1 MLRANVHITGN
12 KLQDDLILSLLSL
25 VTLVL
30 LGHIQLDLV
39 EGLPV
44 TLQSLL
50 VVLFPLMFGV
60 RVGVTFVVAY
70 LIIGGCGAP
79 VFVDNPSTWPE
90 SWEYFLGETGGF
102 LLAFPIAA
110 LISGV
115 AGEMAHKIPSLN
127 RLTFITGAIILF
139 VTQVI
144 ILLLGIGWM
153 DALSHTSFDFTAKIT
168 SLMPRLLVKTA
179 LGTIVFVLIGRILNN
194 LNSKR

>member
-1 MLRANVHITGN
+1 MLRANVNITGN
-12 KLQDDLILSLLSL
+12 KLQDDLILSLLSF

-39 EGLPV
+39 EGLPI

-60 RVGVTFVVAY
+60 RVGVIFVCAY
-70 LIIGGCGAP
+70 LLAGGLGAP
-79 VFVDNPSTWPE
+79 VFAGNE
-90 SWEYFLGETGGF
+90 SGWDHFLGATGGF

-115 AGEMAHKIPSLN
+115 AGEMASKIPSLN
-127 RLTFITGAIILF
+127 RITFITGAIILF
-139 VTQVI
+139 VSQVI

>member
-12 KLQDDLILSLLSL
+12 KLQDDLILSLLSF

-39 EGLPV
+39 EGLPI

-50 VVLFPLMFGV
+50 VVLFPLMFGM
-60 RVGVTFVVAY
+60 RVGLIFVSAY
-70 LIIGGCGAP
+70 LLAGGLGAP
-79 VFVDNPSTWPE
+79 VFAGNE
-90 SWEYFLGETGGF
+90 SGWDHFLGATGGF
-102 LLAFPIAA
+102 LLSFPIAA

-127 RLTFITGAIILF
+127 RLTFITGAVILF
-139 VTQVI
+139 VSQVI

-153 DALSHTSFDFTAKIT
+153 DALSHTSFDFTTKIT
-168 SLMPRLLVKTA
+168 SLIPRLLVKTA

>member
-12 KLQDDLILSLLSL
+12 KLQDDLILSLLSF

-39 EGLPV
+39 EGLPI

-50 VVLFPLMFGV
+50 VVLFPLMFGM
-60 RVGVTFVVAY
+60 RVGLIFVSAY
-70 LIIGGCGAP
+70 LLAGGLGAP
-79 VFVDNPSTWPE
+79 VFAGNE
-90 SWEYFLGETGGF
+90 SGWDHFLGATGGF

-127 RLTFITGAIILF
+127 RLTFITGAVILF
-139 VTQVI
+139 VSQVV

>member
-12 KLQDDLILSLLSL
+12 KLQDDLILSLLSF

-39 EGLPV
+39 EGLPI

-50 VVLFPLMFGV
+50 VVLFPLMFGM
-60 RVGVTFVVAY
+60 RVGLIFVSAY
-70 LIIGGCGAP
+70 LLAGGLGAP
-79 VFVDNPSTWPE
+79 VFAGNE
-90 SWEYFLGETGGF
+90 SGWDHFLGATGGF

-127 RLTFITGAIILF
+127 RLTFITGAVILF
-139 VTQVI
+139 VSQVV

-153 DALSHTSFDFTAKIT
+153 DALSHTSFDFTTKIT
-168 SLMPRLLVKTA
+168 SLLPRLLVKTA

>member
-12 KLQDDLILSLLSL
+12 KLQDDLILSLLSF

-39 EGLPV
+39 EGLPI

-60 RVGVTFVVAY
+60 RVGVIFVCAY
-70 LIIGGCGAP
+70 LLAGGLGAP
-79 VFVDNPSTWPE
+79 IFAGNE
-90 SWEYFLGETGGF
+90 SGWDHFLGATGGF
-102 LLAFPIAA
+102 LLSFPIAA

-127 RLTFITGAIILF
+127 RLTFITGAVILF
-139 VTQVI
+139 VSQVI

-168 SLMPRLLVKTA
+168 SLMPGLLVKTA

>member
-1 MLRANVHITGN
+1 MLRLKVNITGN
-12 KLQDDLILSLLSL
+12 KLQDDLILSLLSF

-39 EGLPV
+39 EGLPI

-50 VVLFPLMFGV
+50 VVLFPLMFGA
-60 RVGVTFVVAY
+60 RVGVIFVSAY
-70 LIIGGCGAP
+70 LLAGGLGAP
-79 VFVDNPSTWPE
+79 VFAGNE
-90 SWEYFLGETGGF
+90 SGWDHFLGATGGF

-115 AGEMAHKIPSLN
+115 AGEMASRIPSLN
-127 RLTFITGAIILF
+127 RITFITGAVILF
-139 VTQVI
+139 MSQVI

-153 DALSHTSFDFTAKIT
+153 DALSHTSFDFTTKIT

>member
-12 KLQDDLILSLLSL
+12 KLQDDLILSLLSF

-39 EGLPV
+39 EGLPI

-60 RVGVTFVVAY
+60 RVGVIFVCAY
-70 LIIGGCGAP
+70 LLAGGLGAP
-79 VFVDNPSTWPE
+79 VFAGNE
-90 SWEYFLGETGGF
+90 SGWDHFLGATGGF
-102 LLAFPIAA
+102 LLSFPIAA

-127 RLTFITGAIILF
+127 RLTFITGAVILF
-139 VTQVI
+139 VSQVI

>member
-1 MLRANVHITGN
+1 MLRANVHTTGN
-12 KLQDDLILSLLSL
+12 KLQDDLILSLLSF

-39 EGLPV
+39 EGLPI

-50 VVLFPLMFGV
+50 VVLFPLMFGM
-60 RVGVTFVVAY
+60 RVGLIFVSAY
-70 LIIGGCGAP
+70 LLAGGLGAP
-79 VFVDNPSTWPE
+79 VFAGNE
-90 SWEYFLGETGGF
+90 SGWDHFLGATGGF
-102 LLAFPIAA
+102 LLSFPIAA

-127 RLTFITGAIILF
+127 RLTFITGAVILF
-139 VTQVI
+139 VSQVI

-153 DALSHTSFDFTAKIT
+153 DALSHTSFDFTTKIT
-168 SLMPRLLVKTA
+168 SLIPRLLVKTA

>member
-12 KLQDDLILSLLSL
+12 KLQDDLILSLLSF

-39 EGLPV
+39 EGLPI

-60 RVGVTFVVAY
+60 RVGVIFVCAY
-70 LIIGGCGAP
+70 LLAGGLGAP
-79 VFVDNPSTWPE
+79 VFAGNE
-90 SWEYFLGETGGF
+90 SGWDHFLGATGGF

-139 VTQVI
+139 VTQVV

-153 DALSHTSFDFTAKIT
+153 DALSHTSFDFTSKIT
-168 SLMPRLLVKTA
+168 SLLPRLLVKTA

>member
-12 KLQDDLILSLLSL
+12 KLQDDLILSLLSF

-39 EGLPV
+39 EGLPI

-60 RVGVTFVVAY
+60 RVGVIFVCAY
-70 LIIGGCGAP
+70 LLAGGLGAP
-79 VFVDNPSTWPE
+79 VFAGNE
-90 SWEYFLGETGGF
+90 SGWDHFLGATGGF

-127 RLTFITGAIILF
+127 RLTFITGAVILF
-139 VTQVI
+139 VSQVI

-153 DALSHTSFDFTAKIT
+153 DALSHTSFDFTTKIT
-168 SLMPRLLVKTA
+168 SLLPRLLVKTA
-179 LGTIVFVLIGRILNN
+179 L
-194 LNSKR
+194 

>member
-12 KLQDDLILSLLSL
+12 KLQDDLILSLLSF

-39 EGLPV
+39 EGLPI

-50 VVLFPLMFGV
+50 VVLFPLMFGM
-60 RVGVTFVVAY
+60 RVGLIFVSAY
-70 LIIGGCGAP
+70 LLAGGLGAP
-79 VFVDNPSTWPE
+79 VFAGNE
-90 SWEYFLGETGGF
+90 SGWDHFLGATGGF
-102 LLAFPIAA
+102 LLAFPIVA

-127 RLTFITGAIILF
+127 RLTFITGAVILF
-139 VTQVI
+139 VSQVI

-153 DALSHTSFDFTAKIT
+153 DALSHTSFDFTTKIT
-168 SLMPRLLVKTA
+168 SLLPRLLVKTA

>member
-12 KLQDDLILSLLSL
+12 NYQDDLILSLLSF

-39 EGLPV
+39 EGLPI

-60 RVGVTFVVAY
+60 RVGLIFVSAY
-70 LIIGGCGAP
+70 LLAGGLGAP
-79 VFVDNPSTWPE
+79 VFAGNE
-90 SWEYFLGETGGF
+90 SGWDHFLGATGGF

-127 RLTFITGAIILF
+127 RLTFITGAVILF
-139 VTQVI
+139 VSQVV

>member
-12 KLQDDLILSLLSL
+12 KLQDDLILSLLSF

-39 EGLPV
+39 EGLPI

-60 RVGVTFVVAY
+60 RVGLIFVSAY
-70 LIIGGCGAP
+70 LLAGGLGAP
-79 VFVDNPSTWPE
+79 VFAGNQSGWDH
-90 SWEYFLGETGGF
+90 FLGATGGF

-127 RLTFITGAIILF
+127 RLTFITGAVILF
-139 VTQVI
+139 VSQVI

-153 DALSHTSFDFTAKIT
+153 DALSHTSFDFTTKIT
-168 SLMPRLLVKTA
+168 SLIPRLLVKTA

>member
-12 KLQDDLILSLLSL
+12 KLQDDLILSLLSF

-39 EGLPV
+39 EGLPI

-60 RVGVTFVVAY
+60 RVGVIFVCAY
-70 LIIGGCGAP
+70 LLAGGLGAP
-79 VFVDNPSTWPE
+79 VFAGNE
-90 SWEYFLGETGGF
+90 SGWDHFLGATGGF

-127 RLTFITGAIILF
+127 RLTFITGAVILF
-139 VTQVI
+139 VSQVI

-153 DALSHTSFDFTAKIT
+153 DALSHTSFDFTTKIT

>member
-12 KLQDDLILSLLSL
+12 KLQDDLILSLLSF

-39 EGLPV
+39 EGLPI

-60 RVGVTFVVAY
+60 RVGLIFVSAY
-70 LIIGGCGAP
+70 LLAGGLGAP
-79 VFVDNPSTWPE
+79 VFAGNE
-90 SWEYFLGETGGF
+90 SGWDHFLGATGGF

-127 RLTFITGAIILF
+127 RLTFITGAVILF
-139 VTQVI
+139 VSQVV

-153 DALSHTSFDFTAKIT
+153 DALSHTSFDFTTKIT
-168 SLMPRLLVKTA
+168 SLLPRLLVKTA

>member
-1 MLRANVHITGN
+1 MLRSKINITGN
-12 KLQDDLILSLLSL
+12 KLQDDVILSLVSF

-39 EGLPV
+39 EGLPI

-50 VVLFPLMFGV
+50 VVLFPLMFGM
-60 RVGVTFVVAY
+60 RVGLIFVSAY
-70 LIIGGCGAP
+70 LLAGGLGAP
-79 VFVDNPSTWPE
+79 VFAGNE
-90 SWEYFLGETGGF
+90 SGWGYFLGATGGF

-127 RLTFITGAIILF
+127 RLTFVTGAMILF
-139 VTQVI
+139 VSQVI

-153 DALSHTSFDFTAKIT
+153 DALSHTSFDFTSKIT

-179 LGTIVFVLIGRILNN
+179 LGTIVFVLIERILNN
-194 LNSKR
+194 LNTKR

>member
-39 EGLPV
+39 EGLPI

-50 VVLFPLMFGV
+50 VVLFPLMFGM
-60 RVGVTFVVAY
+60 RVGLIFVSAY
-70 LIIGGCGAP
+70 LLAGGLGAP
-79 VFVDNPSTWPE
+79 VFAGNE
-90 SWEYFLGETGGF
+90 SGWDHFLGATGGF

-127 RLTFITGAIILF
+127 RLTFITGAVILF
-139 VTQVI
+139 VSQVI

-153 DALSHTSFDFTAKIT
+153 DALSHTSFDFTTKIT
-168 SLMPRLLVKTA
+168 SLIPRLLVKTA

>member
-12 KLQDDLILSLLSL
+12 KLQDDLILSLLSF

-39 EGLPV
+39 EGLPI

-50 VVLFPLMFGV
+50 VVLFPLMFGM
-60 RVGVTFVVAY
+60 RVGLIFVSAY
-70 LIIGGCGAP
+70 LLAGGLGAP
-79 VFVDNPSTWPE
+79 VFAGNE
-90 SWEYFLGETGGF
+90 SGWDHFLGATGGF

-139 VTQVI
+139 VTQVV

>member
-1 MLRANVHITGN
+1 MLRLKVNITGN
-12 KLQDDLILSLLSL
+12 TFQDDLILSLLSF

-39 EGLPV
+39 EGLPI

-50 VVLFPLMFGV
+50 VVLFPLMFGM
-60 RVGVTFVVAY
+60 RVGLIFVSAY
-70 LIIGGCGAP
+70 LLAGGFGAP
-79 VFVDNPSTWPE
+79 VFAGNE
-90 SWEYFLGETGGF
+90 SGWNHFLGATGGF

-115 AGEMAHKIPSLN
+115 AGEMASKIPSLN
-127 RLTFITGAIILF
+127 RITFITGAVILF
-139 VTQVI
+139 MSQVI

-153 DALSHTSFDFTAKIT
+153 DALSHTSFDFTTKIT

>member
-12 KLQDDLILSLLSL
+12 KLQDDLILSLLSF

-39 EGLPV
+39 EGLPI

-60 RVGVTFVVAY
+60 RVGLIFVSAY
-70 LIIGGCGAP
+70 LLAGGLGAP
-79 VFVDNPSTWPE
+79 VFAGNE
-90 SWEYFLGETGGF
+90 SGWDHFLGATGGF

-127 RLTFITGAIILF
+127 RLTFITGAVILF
-139 VTQVI
+139 VSQVI

-153 DALSHTSFDFTAKIT
+153 DALSHTSFDFTTKIT
-168 SLMPRLLVKTA
+168 SLLPRLLVKTA

>member
-12 KLQDDLILSLLSL
+12 KLQDDLILSLLSF

-39 EGLPV
+39 EGLPI

-50 VVLFPLMFGV
+50 VVLFPLMFGM
-60 RVGVTFVVAY
+60 RVGLIFVSAY
-70 LIIGGCGAP
+70 LLAGGLGAP
-79 VFVDNPSTWPE
+79 VFAGNE
-90 SWEYFLGETGGF
+90 SGWDHFLGATGGF

-110 LISGV
+110 LISGA

-127 RLTFITGAIILF
+127 RLTFITGAVILF
-139 VTQVI
+139 VSQVI

-153 DALSHTSFDFTAKIT
+153 DALSHTSFDFTTKIT
-168 SLMPRLLVKTA
+168 SLLPRLLVKTA

>member
-1 MLRANVHITGN
+1 MLRLKVNITGN
-12 KLQDDLILSLLSL
+12 TFQDDLILSLLSF

-39 EGLPV
+39 EGLPI

-50 VVLFPLMFGV
+50 VVLFPLMFGM
-60 RVGVTFVVAY
+60 RVGLIFVSAY
-70 LIIGGCGAP
+70 LLAGGFGAP
-79 VFVDNPSTWPE
+79 VFAGNE
-90 SWEYFLGETGGF
+90 SGWNHFLGATGGF

-115 AGEMAHKIPSLN
+115 AGEMASKIPSLN
-127 RLTFITGAIILF
+127 RITFITGAVILF
-139 VTQVI
+139 MSQVI

-153 DALSHTSFDFTAKIT
+153 DALSHSSFDFTTKIT

-194 LNSKR
+194 LNSKQ

>member
-12 KLQDDLILSLLSL
+12 KLQDDLILSLLSF

-39 EGLPV
+39 EGLPI
-44 TLQSLL
+44 TLQSLP
-50 VVLFPLMFGV
+50 VVLFPLMFGM
-60 RVGVTFVVAY
+60 RVGLIFVSAY
-70 LIIGGCGAP
+70 LLAGGLGAP
-79 VFVDNPSTWPE
+79 VFAGNE
-90 SWEYFLGETGGF
+90 SGWDHFLGATGGF

-127 RLTFITGAIILF
+127 RLTFITGAVILF
-139 VTQVI
+139 VSQVI

>member
-12 KLQDDLILSLLSL
+12 KLQDDLILSLLSF

-39 EGLPV
+39 EGLPI

-50 VVLFPLMFGV
+50 VVLFPLMFGM
-60 RVGVTFVVAY
+60 RVGLIFVSAY
-70 LIIGGCGAP
+70 LLAGGLGAP
-79 VFVDNPSTWPE
+79 VFAGNE
-90 SWEYFLGETGGF
+90 SGWDHFLGATGGF

-110 LISGV
+110 VISGV

-127 RLTFITGAIILF
+127 RLTFITGAVILF
-139 VTQVI
+139 VSQVV

>member
-1 MLRANVHITGN
+1 MLRSKINITGN
-12 KLQDDLILSLLSL
+12 KLQDDVILSLVSF

-39 EGLPV
+39 EGLPIK
-44 TLQSLL
+44 LQSLL
-50 VVLFPLMFGV
+50 VVLFPLMFGM
-60 RVGVTFVVAY
+60 RVGLIFVSAY
-70 LIIGGCGAP
+70 LLAGGLGAP
-79 VFVDNPSTWPE
+79 VFAGNE
-90 SWEYFLGETGGF
+90 SGWGHFLGATGGF

-127 RLTFITGAIILF
+127 RLTFVTGAMILF
-139 VTQVI
+139 VSQVI

-153 DALSHTSFDFTAKIT
+153 DALSHTSFDFTSKIT

-194 LNSKR
+194 LNTKR

>member
-12 KLQDDLILSLLSL
+12 KLQDDLILSLLSF

-39 EGLPV
+39 EGLPI

-50 VVLFPLMFGV
+50 VVLFPLMFGMS
-60 RVGVTFVVAY
+60 VGLIFVSAY
-70 LIIGGCGAP
+70 LLAGGLGAP
-79 VFVDNPSTWPE
+79 VFAGNE
-90 SWEYFLGETGGF
+90 SGWDHFLGATGGF

-127 RLTFITGAIILF
+127 RLTFITGAVILF
-139 VTQVI
+139 VSQVI

-153 DALSHTSFDFTAKIT
+153 DALSHTSFDFTTKIT
-168 SLMPRLLVKTA
+168 SLIPRLLVKTA

>member
-12 KLQDDLILSLLSL
+12 KLQDDLILSLLSF

-39 EGLPV
+39 EGLPI

-50 VVLFPLMFGV
+50 VVLFPLMFGM
-60 RVGVTFVVAY
+60 RVGLIFVCAY
-70 LIIGGCGAP
+70 LLAGGLGAP
-79 VFVDNPSTWPE
+79 VFAGNKSG
-90 SWEYFLGETGGF
+90 WEHFLGATGGF

-115 AGEMAHKIPSLN
+115 AGEMAHKI
-127 RLTFITGAIILF
+127 TFITGAIILF
-139 VTQVI
+139 VSQVV

>member
-12 KLQDDLILSLLSL
+12 KLQDDLILSLLSF

-39 EGLPV
+39 EGLPI

-60 RVGVTFVVAY
+60 RVGVIFVCAY
-70 LIIGGCGAP
+70 LLAGGLGAP
-79 VFVDNPSTWPE
+79 VFAGNE
-90 SWEYFLGETGGF
+90 SGWDHFLGATGGF
-102 LLAFPIAA
+102 LLSFPIAA

-127 RLTFITGAIILF
+127 RLTFITGAVILF
-139 VTQVI
+139 VSQVI

-153 DALSHTSFDFTAKIT
+153 DALSHTSFDFTTKIT
-168 SLMPRLLVKTA
+168 SLLPRLLVKTA

>member
-12 KLQDDLILSLLSL
+12 KLQDDLILSLLSF

-39 EGLPV
+39 EGLPI

-60 RVGVTFVVAY
+60 RVGVIFVCAY
-70 LIIGGCGAP
+70 LLAGGLGAP
-79 VFVDNPSTWPE
+79 VFAGNE
-90 SWEYFLGETGGF
+90 SGWDHFLGATGGF

-127 RLTFITGAIILF
+127 RLTFITGAVILF
-139 VTQVI
+139 VSQVV

>member
-12 KLQDDLILSLLSL
+12 KLQDDLILSLLSF

-39 EGLPV
+39 EGLPI

-60 RVGVTFVVAY
+60 RVGVIFVCAY
-70 LIIGGCGAP
+70 LLAGGLGAP
-79 VFVDNPSTWPE
+79 VFAGNE
-90 SWEYFLGETGGF
+90 SGWDHFLGATGGF

-127 RLTFITGAIILF
+127 RLTFITGAVILF
-139 VTQVI
+139 VSQVI

-153 DALSHTSFDFTAKIT
+153 DALSHTSFDFTSKIT
-168 SLMPRLLVKTA
+168 SLLPRLLVKTA

>member
-1 MLRANVHITGN
+1 MLRLKVNITGN
-12 KLQDDLILSLLSL
+12 TFQDDLILSLLSF

-39 EGLPV
+39 EGLPI

-50 VVLFPLMFGV
+50 VVLFPLMFGM
-60 RVGVTFVVAY
+60 RVGLIFVSAY
-70 LIIGGCGAP
+70 LLAGGFGAP
-79 VFVDNPSTWPE
+79 VFAGNE
-90 SWEYFLGETGGF
+90 SGWNHFLGATGGF

-115 AGEMAHKIPSLN
+115 AGEMASKIPSLN
-127 RLTFITGAIILF
+127 RITFITGAVILF
-139 VTQVI
+139 MSQVI

-153 DALSHTSFDFTAKIT
+153 DALSHSSFDFTTKIA

-194 LNSKR
+194 LNSKQ

>member
-1 MLRANVHITGN
+1 MLRSKVNITGN
-12 KLQDDLILSLLSL
+12 KLQDDLILSLLSF

-39 EGLPV
+39 EGLPI

-60 RVGVTFVVAY
+60 RVGVIFVSAY
-70 LIIGGCGAP
+70 LLVGGLGAP
-79 VFVDNPSTWPE
+79 VFAGNE
-90 SWEYFLGETGGF
+90 SGWDHFLGATGGF

-115 AGEMAHKIPSLN
+115 AGEMASKIPSLN
-127 RLTFITGAIILF
+127 RITFITGAVILF
-139 VTQVI
+139 MSQVI

>member
-1 MLRANVHITGN
+1 MLRLKVNITGN
-12 KLQDDLILSLLSL
+12 TFQDDLILSLLSF

-39 EGLPV
+39 EGLPI

-50 VVLFPLMFGV
+50 VVLFPLMFGM
-60 RVGVTFVVAY
+60 RVGLIFVSAY
-70 LIIGGCGAP
+70 LLAGGFGAP
-79 VFVDNPSTWPE
+79 VFAGNE
-90 SWEYFLGETGGF
+90 SGWNHFLGATGGF

-115 AGEMAHKIPSLN
+115 AGEMASKIPSLN
-127 RLTFITGAIILF
+127 RITFITGAVILF
-139 VTQVI
+139 MSQVI

-153 DALSHTSFDFTAKIT
+153 DALSHTSFDFTTKIT

-194 LNSKR
+194 LNSKQ

>member
-1 MLRANVHITGN
+1 MLRSKVNITGD
-12 KLQDDLILSLLSL
+12 KLQDDLILSLLSF

-39 EGLPV
+39 EGLPI

-60 RVGVTFVVAY
+60 RVGVIFVSAY
-70 LIIGGCGAP
+70 LLVGGLGAP
-79 VFVDNPSTWPE
+79 VFAGNE
-90 SWEYFLGETGGF
+90 SGWDHFLGATGGF

-115 AGEMAHKIPSLN
+115 AGEMASRIPSLN
-127 RLTFITGAIILF
+127 RITFITGAVILF
-139 VTQVI
+139 MSQVI

>member
-12 KLQDDLILSLLSL
+12 KLQDDLILSLLSF

-39 EGLPV
+39 EGLPI

-50 VVLFPLMFGV
+50 VVLFPLMFGM
-60 RVGVTFVVAY
+60 RVGLIFVSAY
-70 LIIGGCGAP
+70 LLAGGLGAP
-79 VFVDNPSTWPE
+79 VFAGNE
-90 SWEYFLGETGGF
+90 SGWDHFLGATGGF

-127 RLTFITGAIILF
+127 RLTFITGAVILF
-139 VTQVI
+139 VSQVI

-153 DALSHTSFDFTAKIT
+153 DALSHTSFDFTTKIT
-168 SLMPRLLVKTA
+168 SLLPRLLVKTA

>member
-12 KLQDDLILSLLSL
+12 KLQDDLILSLLSF

-39 EGLPV
+39 EGLPI

-50 VVLFPLMFGV
+50 VVLFPLMFGM
-60 RVGVTFVVAY
+60 RVGLIFVSAY
-70 LIIGGCGAP
+70 LLAGGLGAP
-79 VFVDNPSTWPE
+79 VFAGNE
-90 SWEYFLGETGGF
+90 SGWDHFLGATGGF

-127 RLTFITGAIILF
+127 RLTFITGAVILF
-139 VTQVI
+139 VSQVI

-153 DALSHTSFDFTAKIT
+153 DALSHTSFDFTTKIT

>member
-1 MLRANVHITGN
+1 MLRLKVNITGN
-12 KLQDDLILSLLSL
+12 KFQDDLILSLLSF

-30 LGHIQLDLV
+30 LGNIQLDLV
-39 EGLPV
+39 EGLPI

-60 RVGVTFVVAY
+60 RVGMIFVSAY
-70 LIIGGCGAP
+70 LLAGGFGAP
-79 VFVDNPSTWPE
+79 VFVNNPSTWPE
-90 SWEYFLGETGGF
+90 SWEYFLGATGGF

-115 AGEMAHKIPSLN
+115 AGEMASKVPSLN
-127 RLTFITGAIILF
+127 RITFITGAVILF
-139 VTQVI
+139 MSQVI

-153 DALSHTSFDFTAKIT
+153 DALSHTSFDFNTKIT

-194 LNSKR
+194 LNSKQ

>member
-12 KLQDDLILSLLSL
+12 KLQDDLILSLLSF

-39 EGLPV
+39 EGLPI

-60 RVGVTFVVAY
+60 RVGLIFVSAY
-70 LIIGGCGAP
+70 LLAGGLGAP
-79 VFVDNPSTWPE
+79 VFAGNE
-90 SWEYFLGETGGF
+90 SGWDHFLGATGGF

-127 RLTFITGAIILF
+127 RLTFITGAVILF
-139 VTQVI
+139 VSQVI

-153 DALSHTSFDFTAKIT
+153 DALSHTSFDFTTKIT
-168 SLMPRLLVKTA
+168 SLIPRLLVKTA